1 MFSIFK
7 INNDILLDTY
17 ISRIAS
23 GDMSALE
30 KLYNETRVNVY
41 AYAFSILK
49 NTSDS
54 EDVMQDVY
62 LNIYKYAQSYSSRNK
77 PLSWILTITKN
88 LCVEKLRKKKKI
100 IYDDIEKIE
109 NILGKKDISYDKVL
123 LKIVLEELPDEERKL
138 VILNL
143 VEGFTFLEI
152 SKFLN
157 MKLSTVLSKY
167 NRAMKKVRKRYKE
180 AINEK

>member
-1 MFSIFK
+1 M
-7 INNDILLDTY
+7 
-17 ISRIAS
+17 
-23 GDMSALE
+23 
-30 KLYNETRVNVY
+30 
-41 AYAFSILK
+41 
-49 NTSDS
+49 
-54 EDVMQDVY
+54 
-62 LNIYKYAQSYSSRNK
+62 
-77 PLSWILTITKN
+77 
-88 LCVEKLRKKKKI
+88 
-100 IYDDIEKIE
+100 
-109 NILGKKDISYDKVL
+109 L
-123 LKIVLEELPDEERKL
+123 LKIVLEELTVEERKL

>member
-1 MFSIFK
+1 M
-7 INNDILLDTY
+7 
-17 ISRIAS
+17 
-23 GDMSALE
+23 
-30 KLYNETRVNVY
+30 
-41 AYAFSILK
+41 
-49 NTSDS
+49 
-54 EDVMQDVY
+54 
-62 LNIYKYAQSYSSRNK
+62 
-77 PLSWILTITKN
+77 
-88 LCVEKLRKKKKI
+88 
-100 IYDDIEKIE
+100 
-109 NILGKKDISYDKVL
+109 L